1 MTKQPDRALVSNP
14 GPLQRL
20 QIGAVAM
27 TKRFLSK
34 SEVRAKVKLSHTEIA
49 RRVKA
54 GKFPMPLRLGS
65 HRTSRTVFVES
76 EVDTWMDDQIQRNR
90 RPG

>member
-1 MTKQPDRALVSNP
+1 M
-14 GPLQRL
+14 
-20 QIGAVAM
+20 I
-27 TKRFLSK
+27 KRFLSK
-34 SEVRAKVKLSHTEIA
+34 SEVKDKVKLSYTETA
-49 RRVKA
+49 RRVKD

-65 HRTSRTVFVES
+65 HRTSRTVYVES

>member
-1 MTKQPDRALVSNP
+1 
-14 GPLQRL
+14 
-20 QIGAVAM
+20 M

-34 SEVRAKVKLSHTEIA
+34 SEVRDKIKLSYTEIA
-49 RRVKA
+49 RRVRA

-65 HRTSRTVFVES
+65 HRTSRTVFLES
-76 EVDTWMDDQIQRNR
+76 EIDAWMEDQVQRCR

>member
-1 MTKQPDRALVSNP
+1 
-14 GPLQRL
+14 
-20 QIGAVAM
+20 M

-34 SEVRAKVKLSHTEIA
+34 SEVKDKVKLSYTEIA

-65 HRTSRTVFVES
+65 HRTSRTVYVES
-76 EVDTWMDDQIQRNR
+76 EVDTWIDDQIERYR
-90 RPG
+90 RP